1 VPAPAVELL
10 RLEHDF
16 AERPVLRGLE
26 LRLEGA
32 ASLALFGENGAG
44 KTTLLRIVAG
54 LLRPSRGE
62 ARIEG
67 VAALAAGPA
76 LRRRIGFL
84 SHRPLVWGG
93 LTADENLRL
102 VARLFGLPSG
112 HATDAALE
120 RVGLAASAGVRARD
134 LSQGQRQRLGVARAL
149 LGSPDLLLLDE
160 PHAGLDRAGSELLDA
175 LLEEL
180 RGSATIV
187 LATHDHE
194 RGRRLCGTA
203 LTLVGGR
210 LTR

>member
-1 VPAPAVELL
+1 MPAPVVELQ

-16 AERPVLRGLE
+16 AERPVLRGVE
-26 LRLEGA
+26 LRVEPG

-67 VAALAAGPA
+67 VPALTAGPA

-93 LTADENLRL
+93 LTAGENLRL
-102 VARLFGLPSG
+102 VARLYGLPPE
-112 HATDAALE
+112 ATVSALE
-120 RVGLAASAGVRARD
+120 RVGLGASAGVRARD

-149 LGSPDLLLLDE
+149 VGTPDLLLLDE
-160 PHAGLDRAGSELLDA
+160 PHAGLDGAGSEMLDA

-180 RGSATIV
+180 RGSATIL
-187 LATHDHE
+187 LATHDHD
-194 RGRRLCGTA
+194 RGRRLCSTA

>member
-1 VPAPAVELL
+1 MPAPVVELQ

-16 AERPVLRGLE
+16 AERPVLRGVE
-26 LRLEGA
+26 LRVEPG

-67 VAALAAGPA
+67 VPALTAGPA

-93 LTADENLRL
+93 LTAGENLRL
-102 VARLFGLPSG
+102 VARLYGLPSD
-112 HATDAALE
+112 ATDRALE
-120 RVGLAASAGVRARD
+120 RVGLGASAGVRARD

-149 LGSPDLLLLDE
+149 VGTPDLLLLDE
-160 PHAGLDRAGSELLDA
+160 PHAGLDGAGSEMLDA

-180 RGSATIV
+180 RGSATIL
-187 LATHDHE
+187 LATHDHD
-194 RGRRLCGTA
+194 RGRRLCSTA

>member
-1 VPAPAVELL
+1 MPAPVVELL

-16 AERPVLRGLE
+16 AERPVLRGVE
-26 LRLEGA
+26 LRVEPA

-67 VAALAAGPA
+67 VPALAAGPA

-102 VARLFGLPSG
+102 VARLYGLPR

-134 LSQGQRQRLGVARAL
+134 LSQGQRQRLGIARAL
-149 LGSPDLLLLDE
+149 AGAPDLLVLDE

-180 RGSATIV
+180 RGRATIL
-187 LATHDHE
+187 LATHDHD
-194 RGRRLCGTA
+194 RGRRLCNTA
-203 LTLVGGR
+203 LTLVDGKLSR
-210 LTR
+210 

>member
-1 VPAPAVELL
+1 MPAPVVELQ

-16 AERPVLRGLE
+16 AERPVLRGVE
-26 LRLEGA
+26 LRVEPG

-67 VAALAAGPA
+67 VPALAAGPA
-76 LRRRIGFL
+76 LRRRVGFL

-102 VARLFGLPSG
+102 VAKLYGLPPD
-112 HATDAALE
+112 ATDAGLE
-120 RVGLAASAGVRARD
+120 RVGLAASARVRARD

-149 LGSPDLLLLDE
+149 VGTPDLLLLDE

-180 RGSATIV
+180 RGSATIL
-187 LATHDHE
+187 LATHDHD
-194 RGRRLCGTA
+194 RGRRLCSTA
-203 LTLVGGR
+203 LTLVRGR

>member
-1 VPAPAVELL
+1 MPAPVVELQ

-16 AERPVLRGLE
+16 AERPVLRGVE
-26 LRLEGA
+26 LRVEPG

-67 VAALAAGPA
+67 VPALTAGPA

-93 LTADENLRL
+93 LTAGENLRL
-102 VARLFGLPSG
+102 VARLYGLPSD
-112 HATDAALE
+112 ATHRALE
-120 RVGLAASAGVRARD
+120 RVGLGASAGVRARD

-149 LGSPDLLLLDE
+149 VGTPDLLLLDE
-160 PHAGLDRAGSELLDA
+160 PHAGLDGAGSEMLDA

-180 RGSATIV
+180 RGSATIL
-187 LATHDHE
+187 LATHDHD
-194 RGRRLCGTA
+194 RGRRLCSTA

>member
-1 VPAPAVELL
+1 VVAPLVELL

-16 AERPVLRGLE
+16 GERPVLRGVE
-26 LRLEGA
+26 LRLEPA

-76 LRRRIGFL
+76 LRRRVGFL

-102 VARLFGLPSG
+102 VGRLYGLAED
-112 HATDAALE
+112 ATETALE
-120 RVGLAASAGVRARD
+120 RVGLAGHAGTRARD
-134 LSQGQRQRLGVARAL
+134 LSQGQRQRLGIARAL
-149 LGSPDLLLLDE
+149 VAEPDLLLLDE
-160 PHAGLDRAGSELLDA
+160 PHAGLDRAGSELLDG
-175 LLEEL
+175 LLEGL
-180 RGSATIV
+180 RGHATIL
-187 LATHDHE
+187 LATHDHD
-194 RGRRLCGTA
+194 RGRRLCNTA
-203 LTLVGGR
+203 LTLEDGR
-210 LTR
+210 LAR

>member
-1 VPAPAVELL
+1 MPAPVVELE

-16 AERPVLRGLE
+16 AERPVLRGVE
-26 LRLEGA
+26 LRVEPG

-67 VAALAAGPA
+67 IPALAAGPA
-76 LRRRIGFL
+76 LRRRVGFL

-102 VARLFGLPSG
+102 VAKLYGLPPD
-112 HATDAALE
+112 ATDAALL

-149 LGSPDLLLLDE
+149 VGTPDLLLLDE

-180 RGSATIV
+180 RGSATI
-187 LATHDHE
+187 LLTTHDHD
-194 RGRRLCGTA
+194 RGRRLCSTA

>member
-1 VPAPAVELL
+1 MPAPVVELE

-16 AERPVLRGLE
+16 AERPVLRGVE
-26 LRLEGA
+26 LRVEPG

-67 VAALAAGPA
+67 IPALAAGPA
-76 LRRRIGFL
+76 LRRRVGFL

-102 VARLFGLPSG
+102 VAKLYGLPPD
-112 HATDAALE
+112 ATDAALL

-149 LGSPDLLLLDE
+149 VGTPDLLLLDE

-180 RGSATIV
+180 RGSATIL
-187 LATHDHE
+187 LATHDHD
-194 RGRRLCGTA
+194 RGRRLCSTA

>member
-1 VPAPAVELL
+1 MPAPVVELQ

-16 AERPVLRGLE
+16 AERPVLRGVE
-26 LRLEGA
+26 LRVEPG

-67 VAALAAGPA
+67 VPALTAGPA

-93 LTADENLRL
+93 LTAEENLRL
-102 VARLFGLPSG
+102 VARLYGLDSD
-112 HATDAALE
+112 ATDSALE
-120 RVGLAASAGVRARD
+120 RVGLAASAGIRARD

-149 LGSPDLLLLDE
+149 VGIPDLLLLDE
-160 PHAGLDRAGSELLDA
+160 PHAGLDGAGSEMLDA

-180 RGSATIV
+180 RGSATIL

-194 RGRRLCGTA
+194 RGRRLCSTA

>member
-1 VPAPAVELL
+1 MPAPVVELQ

-16 AERPVLRGLE
+16 AERPVLRGVE
-26 LRLEGA
+26 LRVEPG

-67 VAALAAGPA
+67 VPALTAGPA

-102 VARLFGLPSG
+102 VARLYGLASD
-112 HATDAALE
+112 ATDRALE
-120 RVGLAASAGVRARD
+120 RVGLGASADVRARD

-149 LGSPDLLLLDE
+149 VGTPDLLLLDE
-160 PHAGLDRAGSELLDA
+160 PHAGLDGAGSEMLDA

-180 RGSATIV
+180 RGSATIL
-187 LATHDHE
+187 LATHDHD
-194 RGRRLCGTA
+194 RGRRLCSTA

>member
-1 VPAPAVELL
+1 MPAPVVELQ

-16 AERPVLRGLE
+16 AERPVLRGVE
-26 LRLEGA
+26 LRVEPG

-67 VAALAAGPA
+67 VPALTAGPA

-93 LTADENLRL
+93 LTAGENLRL
-102 VARLFGLPSG
+102 VARLYGLPCD
-112 HATDAALE
+112 ATDRALE
-120 RVGLAASAGVRARD
+120 RVGLGASAGVRARD

-149 LGSPDLLLLDE
+149 VGTPDLLLLDE
-160 PHAGLDRAGSELLDA
+160 PHAGLDGAGSEMLDA

-180 RGSATIV
+180 RGSATIL
-187 LATHDHE
+187 LATHDHD
-194 RGRRLCGTA
+194 RGRRLCSTA

>member
-1 VPAPAVELL
+1 MPAPVVELQ
-10 RLEHDF
+10 RLEHHF
-16 AERPVLRGLE
+16 AERPVLRGVE
-26 LRLEGA
+26 LRVEPG

-67 VAALAAGPA
+67 VPALTAGPA

-93 LTADENLRL
+93 LTAEENLRL
-102 VARLFGLPSG
+102 VARLYGLDSD
-112 HATDAALE
+112 ATDSALE
-120 RVGLAASAGVRARD
+120 RVGLAASAGIRARD

-149 LGSPDLLLLDE
+149 VGTPDLLLLYE
-160 PHAGLDRAGSELLDA
+160 PHAGLDGAGSEMLDA

-180 RGSATIV
+180 RGSATIL

-194 RGRRLCGTA
+194 RGRRLCSTA

>member
-1 VPAPAVELL
+1 MPAPVVELQ

-16 AERPVLRGLE
+16 AERPVLRGVE
-26 LRLEGA
+26 LRIEPA

-67 VAALAAGPA
+67 VPALTAGPA

-102 VARLFGLPSG
+102 VARLYGLPAD
-112 HATDAALE
+112 ATDAALE

-149 LGSPDLLLLDE
+149 VGTPDLLLLDE
-160 PHAGLDRAGSELLDA
+160 PHAGLDGAGSEMLDA

-180 RGSATIV
+180 RGRATIL
-187 LATHDHE
+187 LATHDHD
-194 RGRRLCGTA
+194 RGRLLCSTA